1 MLTFEQQ
8 LQKALRI
15 CNELLDEEKVALGKK
30 DLDLLEDVQERKQE
44 AVKRLITLI
53 DRSQEETIEDE
64 QIPERAQNVLSRIQ
78 EHSSILATWMEKHE
92 KEMNLATR
100 GKNRLKGVR
109 RKYVAEHQGYLRRSQ
124 NFKA

>member
-53 DRSQEETIEDE
+53 DRSQEEIIEDD
-64 QIPERAQNVLSRIQ
+64 QIPERV
-78 EHSSILATWMEKHE
+78 
-92 KEMNLATR
+92 
-100 GKNRLKGVR
+100 
-109 RKYVAEHQGYLRRSQ
+109 
-124 NFKA
+124 